1 LGSKGD
7 KMATVSTISNR
18 KKVENT
24 QPKNIDALVIT
35 NQGRIFKQI
44 KKLLEEKK
52 LSWELVSVDDLKNKR
67 DEFGL
72 VGTAIVETSAIDKE
86 QKSEVTD
93 IIRWLEADGVA
104 TVLVNNHI
112 NFPAG
117 NYDLVSVLETG
128 SIEELRGRL
137 TGNIAYRN
145 KLAKVDEIIED
156 QAAEELEEQL
166 RMAGQ
171 VQRDFLPAKLPDTKS
186 IDWSVMFEP
195 ADWVSGDI
203 YDARRLDEQ
212 HIGFYVADAVGHSM
226 PAALL
231 TMFLKQALT
240 MRETTGNDYR
250 IFSPVEVI
258 KNLNQKMVEQNLS
271 GSLFTTCCYC
281 LLNTRTLQLNFARA
295 GHPYPVLI
303 KNNNKAELLQC
314 RGGLLGV
321 FGEAEFTQETVQL
334 EKGDRL
340 LLYSDG
346 VESVIGRTEDNGE
359 FEFDE
364 GLLSI
369 TDLGIKRFMEMFN
382 ILVRNRTV
390 NNAER
395 DDVTALGLEIL

>member
-1 LGSKGD
+1 
-7 KMATVSTISNR
+7 MTAVNTIAN
-18 KKVENT
+18 KNKIENA
-24 QPKNIDALVIT
+24 QPKNVDTLVIT
-35 NQGRIFKQI
+35 NQGRVFRQI
-44 KKLLEEKK
+44 KNLLEEKK
-52 LSWELVSVDDLKNKR
+52 LSWELVSIGDFKSRR
-67 DEFGL
+67 DEFNII
-72 VGTAIVETSAIDKE
+72 GTAIVETSAVDKE
-86 QKSEVTD
+86 QKSELTD
-93 IIRWLEADGVA
+93 IIRMLEADGVA
-104 TVLVNNHI
+104 TVLINNHI

-117 NYDLVSVLETG
+117 NYDLVSTLETG

-171 VQRDFLPAKLPDTKS
+171 VQRDFLPKSLPDTNS
-186 IDWSVMFEP
+186 IKWSVMFQP

-258 KNLNQKMVEQNLS
+258 KNLNHKMVEQNLS

-303 KNNNKAELLQC
+303 RNNNKAELLQC

-321 FGEAEFTQETVQL
+321 FEDAEFSQETVQL

-346 VESVIGRTEDNGE
+346 VESLIGQTKDDGD
-359 FEFDE
+359 FEFSE
-364 GLLSI
+364 EFMSSA
-369 TDLGIKRFMEMFN
+369 DLGITRFMEMFD
-382 ILVRNRTV
+382 IMVRNRTV